1 MVQAIRQKVVVQPGG
16 RIEIHVP
23 EFSPGTRA
31 EVIILEDGPPART
44 QKLRS
49 VIGSGKGSFSTPEE
63 ADTFLRQERDSWE

>member
-16 RIEIHVP
+16 RIEIQVP

-31 EVIILEDGPPART
+31 EVIVLEDSPPAKR

-49 VIGSGKGSFSTPEE
+49 IIGSGKGSFSTPED
-63 ADTFLRQERDSWE
+63 ADIFLRQERDSWE